1 MRRALVLVG
10 LLAVAPVAAQEPTPL
25 RWTSHEA
32 IPQRI
37 SDGLVAAQ
45 VALAI
50 RDAWRAP
57 DRKHAVGCL
66 ALENGV
72 SLGATT
78 LLKYAIHRTRPNGD
92 DDHSFPSGHTAM
104 ATVNGT
110 PGWRY
115 GLTVGVGWG
124 RQAGGKH
131 YATDVLAGAG
141 LGWLSSRICHD
152 A

>member
-1 MRRALVLVG
+1 MRLALALVV
-10 LLAVAPVAAQEPTPL
+10 LLAAPCAAQEPTPL
-25 RWTSHEA
+25 RWSSHEA
-32 IPQRI
+32 VPLRI
-37 SDGLVAAQ
+37 TDALVGIQIGLAA
-45 VALAI
+45 

-57 DRKHAVGCL
+57 DRSHAFGCL

-72 SLGATT
+72 SLGATE
-78 LLKYAIHRTRPNGD
+78 LLKRVTHRTRPNGED
-92 DDHSFPSGHTAM
+92 DRSFPSGHTAL
-104 ATVNGT
+104 ATVNGA

-141 LGWLSSRICHD
+141 IGWAASRICH
-152 A
+152 